1 MSEVMQRAA
10 IAPTA
15 PAAPTTYPT
24 PVDAAAAAATAAAL
38 VERIT
43 HPAAND
49 TGVDHRLGRS
59 TVWKP
64 ASSARIQTVEGLV
77 ILGTMGY
84 FAYGLAAVLGVF

>member
-10 IAPTA
+10 IVPTAPTA
-15 PAAPTTYPT
+15 SPT

-38 VERIT
+38 VKRIT
-43 HPAAND
+43 HPPAVE
-49 TGVDHRLGRS
+49 TSVDHRLGRT